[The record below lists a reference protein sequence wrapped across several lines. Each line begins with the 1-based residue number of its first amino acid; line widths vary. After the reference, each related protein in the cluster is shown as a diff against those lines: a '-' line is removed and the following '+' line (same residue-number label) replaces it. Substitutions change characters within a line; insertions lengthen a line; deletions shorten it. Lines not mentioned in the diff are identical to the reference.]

1 MYYLKIFD
9 TNLISFEIENKLG
22 LEIKNIKILNENRK
36 IFPIN
41 LQEKINGENILNF
54 IKSRT
59 IPKNRAYVH
68 QILESM
74 NLSINDTQG
83 ILDISKGLSLIDCYW
98 IVQDENLKF
107 ENYNLYDNDFSEVL
121 SLIAFTGYSS
131 KIKELI
137 TSPEFTT
144 NGMLPKA
151 WRRINGKIYLYKG
164 STASWNFSNT
174 GFEPYSEF
182 YSSQILDVM
191 DIEHVK
197 YDLEKWKNML
207 CSTCELFT
215 SKQIS
220 YIQAG
225 DVVRTGGINE
235 VYKFIQ
241 SKGLEKKFANI
252 ILFDALTSNLDRHFG
267 NFGFLRNNENGEIID
282 LAPIFDNGE
291 ALLSKAD
298 PKIFGNKEK
307 FEEYLNSNLTT
318 VSYYGIRFEELV
330 KEFCKKE
337 QVEKLRKLLNFHF
350 LKHSKYNLEE
360 NRLEALNYMIQKRAK
375 EFIEKIL

>member
-9 TNLISFEIENKLG
+9 TNLISFDIENNLG
-22 LEIKNIKILNENRK
+22 LQIKNIKVLAENRK
-36 IFPIN
+36 LFPIN
-41 LQEKINGENILNF
+41 LQEEINEENILNF

-74 NLSINDTQG
+74 DLSINDTQG
-83 ILDISKGLSLIDCYW
+83 ILDVSKGLSLIDCYW
-98 IVQDENLKF
+98 IVQDESLKF
-107 ENYNLYDNDFSEVL
+107 EDYNLYDNDFSEVL

-131 KIKELI
+131 KIKGLI

-151 WRRINGKIYLYKG
+151 WRRINDTVFLYKG

-174 GFEPYSEF
+174 GFEPYSE
-182 YSSQILDVM
+182 YYASQLLDVM
-191 DIEHVK
+191 GIEHVK

-215 SKQIS
+215 SKDKS

-235 VYKFIQ
+235 VYKFIK
-241 SKGLEKKFANI
+241 STGLEKKFANM
-252 ILFDALTSNLDRHFG
+252 ILFDALTTNLDRHFG
-267 NFGFLRNNENGEIID
+267 NFGFLRDNKTGDIVD
-282 LAPIFDNGE
+282 FAPIFDNGE
-291 ALLSKAD
+291 SLLSKPD
-298 PKIFGNKEK
+298 PKVFDNKEE
-307 FEEYLNSNLTT
+307 FEKYINSEATT
-318 VSYYGIRFEELV
+318 VSYYGTYFRNLV
-330 KEFCKKE
+330 KEFCGRE
-337 QVEKLRKLLNFHF
+337 QVEILRKLLNFKF
-350 LKHSKYNLEE
+350 SKHAKYNLQD
-360 NRLEALNYMIQKRAK
+360 NRLNALSYMIQERARTY
-375 EFIEKIL
+375 LSMLQ